1 MITIRRAIPA
11 DADNIIAGINSIC
24 SEGGAYYSTRF
35 VPSLTWKKVLYH
47 PASMPDHLLAVIEWS
62 GTLAGCGRLFPF
74 PSHTLMSHVAE
85 LGMFLLPPYRGQGH
99 GRTLLHF
106 MLNWAKQQPLEKIT
120 LQVFS
125 TNSAARNLYRS
136 AGFIEEGRLKD
147 HLKQGQAYVD
157 FIQMSYWL

>member
-1 MITIRRAIPA
+1 MV
-11 DADNIIAGINSIC
+11 GHIC
-24 SEGGAYYSTRF
+24 
-35 VPSLTWKKVLYH
+35 W
-47 PASMPDHLLAVIEWS
+47 
-62 GTLAGCGRLFPF
+62 CGHLFPF
-74 PSHTLMSHVAE
+74 PNNTLLNHVAE
-85 LGMFLLPPYRGQGH
+85 LGLFLLPPYRRQGN

-106 MLNWAKQQPLEKIT
+106 MLNWARQQPLEKIT

-147 HLKQGQAYVD
+147 HLKQGPAYVD

>member
-1 MITIRRAIPA
+1 MITIRPAVPTDAKAII
-11 DADNIIAGINSIC
+11 NGISFIC
-24 SEGGAYYSTRF
+24 REGGAFYATSFTPSQTWREILYYPED
-35 VPSLTWKKVLYH
+35 V
-47 PASMPDHLLAVIEWS
+47 PDHLLVVVEWS
-62 GTLAGCGRLFPF
+62 GTFAGCGRLFPF

-157 FIQMSYWL
+157 FIQMSYWP